1 MDNSDAMD
9 IDAPPPPP
17 AQQRAE
23 MLACDPAG
31 SLVAGTHYYLVEQKW
46 FNTWTDFSTAV
57 ENAEPPGPIDNEPL
71 LEPVVANSA
80 TADAAA
86 LLATMRLFSPTSIS
100 TVEMTASDPMRLPEP
115 VRTAPP
121 ITTWPTS
128 LTRTGTPL
136 RVATTAS

>member
-9 IDAPPPPP
+9 IDGPPPPP

-57 ENAEPPGPIDNEPL
+57 ENAEPLNHAQADHPHRELSQQAIEPHRI
-71 LEPVVANSA
+71 VAQG
-80 TADAAA
+80 
-86 LLATMRLFSPTSIS
+86 I
-100 TVEMTASDPMRLPEP
+100 
-115 VRTAPP
+115 
-121 ITTWPTS
+121 
-128 LTRTGTPL
+128 
-136 RVATTAS
+136 